1 MSGQPPEEM
10 MDAFAEENT
19 TESRLGD
26 GKGLE
31 IADPAD
37 FGISRDEDEELRP
50 LKQRIPGTDKA
61 VSVKPL
67 NSSQVEKYDEALN
80 RNAAD
85 DELVDEM
92 FREHIVE
99 GPGSDGLHDGLP
111 GYIVSGLIQA
121 IKNSSGY
128 DVFLATQEQRQ
139 EETQANLRMMNQ
151 MDPEMMTRLQEF
163 AEEMDLDMA
172 EITDQST
179 NSPNAPE

>member
-1 MSGQPPEEM
+1 MNDRPPEEM
-10 MDAFAEENT
+10 MDAFAEEST
-19 TESRLGD
+19 TDSRLGD

-61 VSVKPL
+61 ISVKPL
-67 NSSQVEKYDEALN
+67 NSSQVEKYDAALN

-111 GYIVSGLIQA
+111 GYIVAGLIQA

-139 EETQANLRMMNQ
+139 EETQANLRMMEQ
-151 MDPEMMTRLQEF
+151 MDPEMLTKLQDF
-163 AEEMDLDMA
+163 ADEMDVDMGDLA
-172 EITDQST
+172 DRST
-179 NSPNAPE
+179 NSANAPE